1 MLTAG
6 CNSSASDEG
15 GPLASLLAELP
26 ASPLVEY
33 EDFVHIQLVDW
44 VLFTEIAGI
53 EPRPA
58 SGNEDEFYNW
68 IKGLLEGEV
77 HGVFDMAD
85 QGTLVPSFAELD
97 RQNLSVDVFGFSP
110 LTADR
115 YATIFVGYDEP
126 SVAVL
131 KGPADL
137 PEGLEDLG
145 DGVRG
150 LGEGEEL
157 IPNVEAATRLNN
169 LGRPLRFGQRADW
182 IIVASTK
189 RLVQDW
195 LEELPRVDSDPQYAD
210 VVAALD
216 AKGAAAGFIVT
227 EDFAS
232 ETQQGATDGRFV
244 TVGFGISKSGDRLA
258 YTVAY
263 YFETADAATAA
274 LDGLRAAWQGPTEV
288 GLVLSNYITV
298 ESIEVSG
305 SVVAVHMTVSDEGRS
320 LPANMFAFRGLWEV
334 AAFSH
339 N

>member
-6 CNSSASDEG
+6 CTSPASDES

-26 ASPLVEY
+26 ASPLVEP
-33 EDFVHIQLVDW
+33 EDFVNIQLVDW
-44 VLFTEIAGI
+44 VLFSEIAGV

-58 SGNEDEFYNW
+58 NGSEDEFYNW
-68 IKGLLEGEV
+68 TKALFESEV

-85 QGTLVPSFAELD
+85 QGTREPSFAELD
-97 RQNLSVDVFGFSP
+97 RQQFSVDVLGFSP

-126 SVAVL
+126 SAAVL
-131 KGPADL
+131 KGPTDL

-157 IPNVEAATRLNN
+157 VPNVEAATRLNN
-169 LGRPLRFGQRADW
+169 LGRPLRFGQRGDA

-189 RLVQDW
+189 QLVQDW
-195 LEELPRVDSDPQYAD
+195 LEEFPRADSEPQYAE

-216 AKGAAAGFIVT
+216 ANGAAAGFIVT
-227 EDFAS
+227 DDFAS
-232 ETQQGATDGRFV
+232 ETQQGATEGRF
-244 TVGFGISKSGDRLA
+244 TTIGFGISKSGDRLA

-263 YFETADAATAA
+263 YFENADVATAA
-274 LDGLRAAWQGPTEV
+274 PDGLRAAWQGPTED
-288 GLVLSNYITV
+288 GLVLSNYVTV

-305 SVVAVHMTVSDEGRS
+305 SLVAVHMAVSDEGRS
-320 LPANMFAFRGLWEV
+320 LPANMFAFRGLREV
-334 AAFSH
+334 PAFSH